1 MKTSFLISFSIV
13 KEMLRVKGGWVFPLC
28 LISKYRGQQKDDLS
42 ALEIKVL
49 LVTEMKFLPKKVAL
63 RDIQ

>member
-1 MKTSFLISFSIV
+1 
-13 KEMLRVKGGWVFPLC
+13 MLRVRGVWVFPLC

-49 LVTEMKFLPKKVAL
+49 LVTEMKFLPQKVASVGNF
-63 RDIQ
+63 REAVWSRKNRR